1 MNTKNYIIHSCA
13 HGLTTHR
20 PIFKRS

>member
-20 PIFKRS
+20 PIFKSS